1 MCCSSST
8 RSTKKDI
15 PATRA
20 KHYLPTASISSKEEH
35 AVEVVTA
42 DVLVADDGETPVGCI
57 FIVDAADRAAVEA
70 FTRSDPY
77 RINGVWEW
85 VAIHRLHGS
94 AVNNPVLRH
103 AEGGRSQPESLAPAR
118 PRNKH

>member
-1 MCCSSST
+1 LCCSSST

-77 RINGVWEW
+77 RVNGVWEW
-85 VAIHRLHGS
+85 VASTGYM
-94 AVNNPVLRH
+94 
-103 AEGGRSQPESLAPAR
+103 GRQ
-118 PRNKH
+118 